1 MDKTEMLF
9 IRACRSLNPRRRV
22 ASVYKRFYGTGGMT
36 DNEVDRNVGFIL
48 GGIVD
53 KYKLMT
59 AMECATMLSPS
70 QKMFYEREDS
80 DDYYTIVRNGFTSK
94 IRLSP
99 VEDFPGLIRKK
110 YVDRSDV

>member
-9 IRACRSLNPRRRV
+9 IRACKSMNPRIRV
-22 ASVYKRFYGTGGMT
+22 ASVYKKFYLLSGIT
-36 DNEVDRNVGFIL
+36 DYERDMHIAMIL

-59 AMECATMLSPS
+59 ACDMVTMLSPS
-70 QKMFYEREDS
+70 QKIFYEDVDS
-80 DDYYTIVRNGFTSK
+80 PGYYTIVRNGFTSK

-99 VEDFPGLIRKK
+99 VEDFPGLIPKK
-110 YVDRSDV
+110 WKENT